1 YEQES
6 VQTRQDLARSVAHC
20 RALEARVTVLETEAR
35 RHEWQRQAADDLAIQ
50 HIMRTQALEAGARID
65 TLEDIGTMTNDV
77 GRYAMTWTDLKKKMT
92 TKYCPRNEIKKIEA
106 EMWNLKLTKH
116 RWKDC
121 PRWKN
126 KNQGNGNAVARA
138 YAVGVAAKPIP
149 TTDVTVPVE
158 MGTNVRHK
166 LHGLVEEIPGR
177 YDCAKRSFYHGAA
190 PVSTGT
196 LSIGPIRKERIAI
209 PTRAFRQSFIKSLC
223 SITMGSFILFVKKK
237 DGSLRD
243 VHRLSGTK
251 QTNSEEPLSA
261 TKN

>member
-1 YEQES
+1 MAPREEAYEVNPGTTPPPVADPTTTTSPPLS
-6 VQTRQDLARSVAHC
+6 VHSVAELQAMITMVSLLC
-20 RALEARVTVLETEAR
+20 CAR
-35 RHEWQRQAADDLAIQ
+35 
-50 HIMRTQALEAGARID
+50 
-65 TLEDIGTMTNDV
+65 TMTNDV

-121 PRWKN
+121 PQWKN